1 MNNIKRK
8 FSYIYKAIEEAREGQ
23 LQMLTETLRG
33 LQKFKTEQIS
43 PDLNNNAKKKPKP
56 KIINIKSLKKVE
68 FEGADLLH
76 NRWLLDEFDRLFEK
90 EIPDYR
96 KISFDRITPNLILK
110 FSKGFDQIIN
120 HSISHHNAEWSDAD
134 GQNSRIQ
141 DSVFYYIKNAYESFI
156 KRIVGISELSETE
169 NILKKCLELSSPKF
183 STIQTE
189 DNNDNSKSKRVV
201 KSYSVLIEEYK
212 ELFESNSSLVKEFK
226 NLKIKMENDIK
237 EFSKRKTDQLK
248 KMKAIIR
255 QLKIKLEEVTKTEVS
270 STKYNKLKENFKVL
284 AEENEQLNHT
294 AWKLRDLVD
303 DLNQKKNKL
312 NFLIFLWMKEG
323 YPVNRIYKTEVQPID
338 SHRFDM
344 LTPSKIKNSIKKM
357 NENNFKSK

>member
-1 MNNIKRK
+1 M
-8 FSYIYKAIEEAREGQ
+8 
-23 LQMLTETLRG
+23 
-33 LQKFKTEQIS
+33 
-43 PDLNNNAKKKPKP
+43 
-56 KIINIKSLKKVE
+56 
-68 FEGADLLH
+68 
-76 NRWLLDEFDRLFEK
+76 
-90 EIPDYR
+90 
-96 KISFDRITPNLILK
+96 
-110 FSKGFDQIIN
+110 
-120 HSISHHNAEWSDAD
+120 
-134 GQNSRIQ
+134 Q

-183 STIQTE
+183 STTQTE
-189 DNNDNSKSKRVV
+189 DNNDNSRSKRVV
-201 KSYSVLIEEYK
+201 KSYSILIEEYK
-212 ELFESNSSLVKEFK
+212 ELFESNSNLVKEFK

-255 QLKIKLEEVTKTEVS
+255 QLKIKLEEVSKTEVS
-270 STKYNKLKENFKVL
+270 SSKYNKLKENFKVL
-284 AEENEQLNHT
+284 AEENEKLNHT